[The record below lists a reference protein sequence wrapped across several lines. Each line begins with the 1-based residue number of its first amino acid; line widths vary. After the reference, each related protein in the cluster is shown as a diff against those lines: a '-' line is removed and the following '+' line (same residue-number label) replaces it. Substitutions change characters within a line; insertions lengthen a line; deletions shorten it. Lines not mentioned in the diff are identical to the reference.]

1 MKTTT
6 EFKVGKH
13 GIGWISDTFAKR
25 VGISEFEKSVMP
37 RVHTLQRNMT
47 DAEIENE
54 ITKGQYAS
62 LGDVLAVLDSTD
74 PVFKDGNWNLFY
86 FPSCVVDVDWYS
98 GDRGWHVGAWDRG
111 GSGWNAGGRVLSPA
125 TSNRLN
131 FELDSSESLERRVE
145 KIEKILELLKQ
156 SI

>member
-13 GIGWISDTFAKR
+13 GIGWISDTFAER

-37 RVHTLQRNMT
+37 RVHTLQHYMT

-62 LGDVLAVLDSTD
+62 LGDVLAVLDSID

-86 FPSCVVDVDWYS
+86 FSSCVVRVGWHS
-98 GDRGWHVGAWDRG
+98 GDREWDVDTWDRD
-111 GSGWNAGGRVLSPA
+111 GSGWFAGNRVLSPE
-125 TSNRLN
+125 TGTQTLN
-131 FELDSSESLERRVE
+131 TGPSDILALPDELVINNIKYRRV
-145 KIEKILELLKQ
+145 
-156 SI
+156 